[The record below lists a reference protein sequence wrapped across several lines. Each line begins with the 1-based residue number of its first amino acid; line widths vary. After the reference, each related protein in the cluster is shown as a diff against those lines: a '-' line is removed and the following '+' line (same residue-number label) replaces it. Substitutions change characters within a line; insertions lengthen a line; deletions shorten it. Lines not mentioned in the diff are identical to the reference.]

1 MKIFVDYEQIIE
13 TCFHHLWLA
22 QTTFILFQIII
33 ICKKKNQTIIF
44 PFVSKKQNLFYLI
57 LVVIVV
63 LITRRYDDTY
73 FVGEYIVPFLFY
85 CVYHFYLFI
94 LILCC

>member
-33 ICKKKNQTIIF
+33 ICKKKKNQTIIF

-63 LITRRYDDTY
+63 LITRRYDDTLWESISCH
-73 FVGEYIVPFLFY
+73 FSSIVSIIFICLF
-85 CVYHFYLFI
+85 
-94 LILCC
+94 